1 MVAELKSEGVPFFD
15 RAHLTQ
21 YTGEDEALQRE
32 LLALMLDQAQR
43 CTNMMAAAR
52 ERSEWRTAA
61 HTLKGAARG
70 VGAFAL
76 GQMCDEAEE
85 LPEMAWPGAAVRI
98 AQCVEATRKAFG
110 ALAD

>member
-1 MVAELKSEGVPFFD
+1 MVADLKSDAFAFFD

-32 LLALMLDQAQR
+32 LVALMLDQAQR
-43 CTNMMAAAR
+43 CTGMMAAAR

-76 GQMCDEAEE
+76 GELCDQAEE
-85 LPEMAWPGAAVRI
+85 LPEMAWAGAAVQI
-98 AQCVEATRKAFG
+98 TQCVEQTRQAFG
-110 ALAD
+110 DLAD